1 MKYKE
6 KDRMWIRSQNK
17 EKLVKCSAF
26 SIARNFG
33 GKKKYAVM
41 GSLTNGFWGRTEI
54 ILGLY
59 ATKEVALN
67 EITRLQSVL
76 VTHTEVFEM
85 S

>member
-33 GKKKYAVM
+33 GKKNM
-41 GSLTNGFWGRTEI
+41 R
-54 ILGLY
+54 
-59 ATKEVALN
+59 
-67 EITRLQSVL
+67 
-76 VTHTEVFEM
+76 
-85 S
+85 